1 VTTEAIAAKV
11 STSLSGQ
18 RFIEPGHYQF
28 TFSRTRRRR
37 VSSLLTLTMAI
48 QKEVG
53 PLAAIGTF
61 RFL

>member
-1 VTTEAIAAKV
+1 MAKV
-11 STSLSGQ
+11 STSWGQ
-18 RFIEPGHYQF
+18 RLTDHRTVPPLLYFL
-28 TFSRTRRRR
+28 TCTRRRR
-37 VSSLLTLTMAI
+37 VSSTLTLTMAI